1 MSAPDPGSARRRL
14 VWFPATT
21 GAERATMDTQDGARV
36 GVLVVDDDP
45 IVRSAL
51 SDYVRSAGDLELVGT
66 AVDGQEALAAP
77 RADVVLMD
85 VQMPRMNGIE
95 AMKELL
101 RRDPTIRVI
110 VLTAFDQ
117 DAFLRDAL
125 EAGAAGFLLKV
136 ATPDALVEAVR
147 GVSRGNLV
155 MSPESTRLLL
165 GSGKRQPRESP
176 RSADL
181 KLSRRELDILREL
194 CAGASNSEIAATLF
208 LSEST
213 VKTHVS
219 TIMAK
224 LGATSRLK
232 AVVKAH
238 EWNLLD
244 EDR

>member
-1 MSAPDPGSARRRL
+1 MES
-14 VWFPATT
+14 
-21 GAERATMDTQDGARV
+21 TQDGARV

-51 SDYVRSAGDLELVGT
+51 SDYVRSADDLELVGT
-66 AVDGQEALAAP
+66 AEDGVEALAAP

-125 EAGAAGFLLKV
+125 EAGAAGFLLKA

-165 GSGKRQPRESP
+165 GPGQRQPRESARP
-176 RSADL
+176 VDL
-181 KLSRRELDILREL
+181 KLSSRELDILREL
-194 CAGASNSEIAATLF
+194 CAGASNGEIASSLF

-224 LGATSRLK
+224 LGAASRLK
-232 AVVKAH
+232 VVVKAH

-244 EDR
+244 KAR

>member
-1 MSAPDPGSARRRL
+1 ME
-14 VWFPATT
+14 TT
-21 GAERATMDTQDGARV
+21 RDGARI

-51 SDYVRSAGDLELVGT
+51 SDYVRASGDLDLVGT
-66 AVDGQEALAAP
+66 AVDGAEALTAP

-85 VQMPRMNGIE
+85 IQMPKMNGIE

-125 EAGAAGFLLKV
+125 EAGAAGFLLKA
-136 ATPDALVEAVR
+136 ATPDALVEAIR
-147 GVSRGNLV
+147 GVSQGNLV
-155 MSPESTRLLL
+155 MSPESSRLLL
-165 GSGKRQPRESP
+165 GPRQGGPRESP
-176 RSADL
+176 RTADH
-181 KLSRRELDILREL
+181 KLSRRELEILREL
-194 CAGASNSEIAATLF
+194 CAGASNNEIAATLF

-224 LGATSRLK
+224 LGVTSRLK

-244 EDR
+244 EGL